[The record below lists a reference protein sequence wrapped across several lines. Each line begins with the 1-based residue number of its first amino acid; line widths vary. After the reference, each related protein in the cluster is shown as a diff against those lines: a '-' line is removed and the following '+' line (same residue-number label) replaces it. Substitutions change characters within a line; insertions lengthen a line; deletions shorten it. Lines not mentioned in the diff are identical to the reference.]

1 MAGPDQYAYMG
12 PMTDLPTLREP
23 LLRVPTLRVIDLE
36 TTGNS
41 LDDGGVVEIGWQDLV
56 QDLVQDGEQ
65 EVGGWRLSG
74 PPRARLVDPGVPI
87 SPATSA
93 IHHIVD
99 EDVAGA
105 PSWLEAAPP
114 ILRGDPGATP
124 LALVAHRAAFEQR
137 WCLPALSGRAR
148 WICTYKCALRLWPD
162 APGHSNQG
170 LRYWR
175 RPAGLDRALGL
186 PAHRAAPDAYVTAH
200 HLRDM
205 LSLASLSQLLTWSEE
220 PALLVRVPYGPSRGR
235 RWADLG
241 DDALV
246 RIIETE
252 SGGNV
257 DMRFSARTE
266 QARRVGAPPKPGQ
279 MSLGLAQTPAA

>member
-1 MAGPDQYAYMG
+1 MG
-12 PMTDLPTLREP
+12 SMTDPAKLRAAAACSP
-23 LLRVPTLRVIDLE
+23 ILRVIDLE

-56 QDLVQDGEQ
+56 QDDA
-65 EVGGWRLSG
+65 GWRLSG
-74 PPRARLVDPGVPI
+74 LPQAQLVDPGVSI

-105 PSWLEAAPP
+105 PPWREAAPA
-114 ILRGDPGATP
+114 ILRGDPGSPP

-175 RPAGLDRALGL
+175 RPDGLDRALGL

-205 LSLASLSQLLTWSEE
+205 LALAELSQLLTWSAE

-235 RWADLG
+235 RWAEL
-241 DDALV
+241 DDAALS
-246 RIIETE
+246 RIIEAE
-252 SGGNV
+252 AGGNL

-266 QARRVGAPPKPGQ
+266 QARRIGVTPQAAQ
-279 MSLGLAQTPAA
+279 MSLGLARTPAS

>member
-1 MAGPDQYAYMG
+1 MG
-12 PMTDLPTLREP
+12 AMTGTP
-23 LLRVPTLRVIDLE
+23 LLRVIDLE

-41 LDDGGVVEIGWQDLV
+41 FTDGGVVEIGWQDV
-56 QDLVQDGEQ
+56 VAEDGQ
-65 EVGGWRLSG
+65 WRLSG
-74 PPRARLVDPGVPI
+74 LPQGRLVHPGKPI
-87 SPATSA
+87 SAATSA

-99 EDVAGA
+99 EDVADA
-105 PSWLEAAPP
+105 PSWQEVAPP
-114 ILRGDPGATP
+114 VLRGEPGP
-124 LALVAHRAAFEQR
+124 VPVALVAHRAAFEQR

-175 RPAGLDRALGL
+175 RPDGLDRALGL

-205 LSLASLSQLLTWSEE
+205 LALSSVEQMLAWSSE

-235 RWADLG
+235 RWGDLD
-241 DDALV
+241 DDALLRV
-246 RIIETE
+246 VEGEI
-252 SGGNV
+252 GGNV
-257 DMRFSARTE
+257 DMLFTARTE
-266 QARRVGAPPKPGQ
+266 QARRAGLPSTDAGTGPGLPQ
-279 MSLGLAQTPAA
+279 LSLGLANGGHALGRDAAPEPPAG

>member
-1 MAGPDQYAYMG
+1 M
-12 PMTDLPTLREP
+12 P
-23 LLRVPTLRVIDLE
+23 LLRVIDLE

-41 LDDGGVVEIGWQDLV
+41 FTDGGVVEIGWQDV
-56 QDLVQDGEQ
+56 VAEDGR
-65 EVGGWRLSG
+65 WRLSG
-74 PPRARLVDPGVPI
+74 LPQGRLIHPGKPI
-87 SPATSA
+87 SAATSA
-93 IHHIVD
+93 IHHIID

-105 PSWLEAAPP
+105 PSWHDAAPP
-114 ILRGDPGATP
+114 VLRGEPGPAP

-137 WCLPALSGRAR
+137 WCLPALSNRAR

-175 RPAGLDRALGL
+175 RPEGLDRELGL

-205 LSLASLSQLLTWSEE
+205 LAMSSVEQMLAWSSE

-235 RWADLG
+235 RWGDLD
-241 DDALV
+241 DDALL
-246 RIIETE
+246 RIVDGEI
-252 SGGNV
+252 GGNV
-257 DMRFSARTE
+257 DMLFTARTE
-266 QARRVGAPPKPGQ
+266 QARRAGAAQALPTEVLPQ
-279 MSLGLAQTPAA
+279 LSLGLAGGLPT